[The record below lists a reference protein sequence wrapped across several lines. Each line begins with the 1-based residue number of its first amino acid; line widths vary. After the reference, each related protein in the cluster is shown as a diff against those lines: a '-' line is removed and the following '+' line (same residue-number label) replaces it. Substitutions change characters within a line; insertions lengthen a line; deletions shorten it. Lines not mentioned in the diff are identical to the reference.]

1 MKKMRSENRIIQ
13 IESFTRKGV
22 YYTVDLISKTCTC
35 LGFKYRGYCKH
46 LKIAEEKK
54 KIKELLCVE
63 EWRC

>member
-1 MKKMRSENRIIQ
+1 VDQVKSENGIVQ

-63 EWRC
+63 EWR